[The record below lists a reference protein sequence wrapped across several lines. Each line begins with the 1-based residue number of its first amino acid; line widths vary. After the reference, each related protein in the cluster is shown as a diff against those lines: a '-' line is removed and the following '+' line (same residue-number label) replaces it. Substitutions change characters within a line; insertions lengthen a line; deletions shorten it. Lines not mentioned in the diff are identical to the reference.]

1 MTKEPINQ
9 LLSQSIASNIIGAED
24 NRHVDLLALSNHF
37 ASALLDALPPAFD
50 RMDDA
55 LFDLA
60 NNARNNNEQNRYF
73 EAMRE
78 LRLKRRGIEQKFSDE
93 LTARFNPKHV
103 ERKDEKK
110 ELDSATLALVN
121 DARLEED
128 LAISTMANKAR
139 ANMESVL
146 LPLNR
151 RVSVI
156 YGVNEDKLNS
166 PLSPT
171 AISESFA
178 NASSQLDIELSE
190 RLLLLKQFDKLVM
203 PKIQAILA
211 DINESLANSG
221 ILRELS
227 DSEVRRS
234 AKKTF
239 NPSAVRSPQTPHSAQ
254 TSNSLIHTQE
264 EVLSSLTKLIAAN
277 RDLQQPIAQKAKL
290 SSKPQRVAQNKDNA
304 PADINDLLEALN
316 AVQNEQLDLLDNRVD
331 RKTKALNIEAA
342 LRYEL
347 LALGSRGQKQPV
359 QKQLKQSDVDL
370 ISLVSMLFEFIL
382 GDQNLAP
389 SMQVLIS
396 RLQIPILKVVIQDPS
411 FFNSKKH
418 PARRLLD
425 SLAHTG
431 IGWVETPELEKDS
444 LYCKIKYIVN
454 RVVDDFD
461 GDIALFEKLYAEF
474 VSFWASEQKRQRI
487 LEERTKKSEEGR
499 IKSRKAQQVVDD
511 TIQTLLSEYDS
522 PLPEIFKEVLTKAW
536 SRVMFLAYL
545 RDEDE
550 HNWESTRR
558 VAEDL
563 IWCVYHCTHPE
574 DRQRWVAVVP
584 RLLKELEAGLSV
596 TSFNSL
602 TLEETMTA
610 IKNQLT
616 ENFREHAVLRDSA
629 NGALRGNVKRK
640 PKLESGAIS
649 DQKVKTSEDYKVFSA
664 QVSAL
669 SKGQWVEF
677 TLLNGKT
684 YRCKLASHIAD
695 ADSFIFVDRMGLKP
709 IEKSKD
715 DLIQDLAKKNLR
727 LLDRGALIDRALDH
741 MMSNLK
747 QNNS

>member
-1 MTKEPINQ
+1 MTKEPINH
-9 LLSQSIASNIIGAED
+9 LLSQSIARSAADAED
-24 NRHVDLLALSNHF
+24 NRHVDLPALSSRF
-37 ASALLDALPPAFD
+37 ASAMLEALPPAFD

-78 LRLKRRGIEQKFSDE
+78 LRLKRKGIEQKFNDE
-93 LTARFNPKHV
+93 LTTRFNPNYV
-103 ERKDEKK
+103 ERKDQKK
-110 ELDSATLALVN
+110 ELDSTTLALVN

-146 LPLNR
+146 LTLNR
-151 RVSVI
+151 RVSLI

-171 AISESFA
+171 AVSESFA
-178 NASSQLDIELSE
+178 NASSQLDIELAE

-203 PKIQAILA
+203 PNVQAILT

-227 DSEVRRS
+227 DSEVRKS
-234 AKKTF
+234 AKQSF
-239 NPSAVRSPQTPHSAQ
+239 NSSTAKAPLASHLAHPNKST
-254 TSNSLIHTQE
+254 NHTQE

-277 RDLQQPIAQKAKL
+277 RELRQPAAQTATR
-290 SSKPQRVAQNKDNA
+290 SQPQRMTPNRNDA
-304 PADINDLLEALN
+304 PADIQDLLEALN
-316 AVQNEQLDLLDNRVD
+316 TIQNTQLDLLDNHVD

-342 LRYEL
+342 LRFEL
-347 LALGSRGQKQPV
+347 LARSSRGQNQPV
-359 QKQLKQSDVDL
+359 QKQLKQSDIDI

-396 RLQIPILKVVIQDPS
+396 RLQIPILKVVIQDQS

-461 GDIALFEKLYAEF
+461 GDVALFEKLYTEF

-499 IKSRKAQQVVDD
+499 IKSRKAQQVVDE
-511 TIQTLLSEYDS
+511 TIQTLLSEYDA
-522 PLPEIFKEVLTKAW
+522 PLPDIFKEVLTKAW

-629 NGALRGNVKRK
+629 NSASRGNVKRK
-640 PKLESGAIS
+640 PKQESGAIS